1 MLATYTVRFPDALD
15 RPPTDRP
22 RKPET
27 VYPAVAQRKGC
38 SDRRRWFD
46 LYWSWHTLSA
56 VTVTLDSMAADDEPH
71 EDHPVL
77 VVRNAILAYR
87 QSLVDQIGNTSSK
100 LSPSFKQVECPRL
113 CSGKPQSSQQ
123 SSIDS
128 QSMYSSSMSMYSSSM
143 SGTDS
148 DVD

>member
-1 MLATYTVRFPDALD
+1 MSSTYTIRFPEALD
-15 RPPTDRP
+15 KPPTDRP
-22 RKPET
+22 RRPET

-38 SDRRRWFD
+38 SDRRRSFD

-56 VTVTLDSMAADDEPH
+56 VTPESMAADDDMH
-71 EDHPVL
+71 EEHPVV
-77 VVRNAILAYR
+77 VVRNALLAYR

-100 LSPSFKQVECPRL
+100 VSPSFKQIECPRL
-113 CSGKPQSSQQ
+113 CSGKSGSSQQ

-148 DVD
+148 EVD